1 MLLAQAVHTTGIN
14 WQGLLANVASIAVVV
29 TVIAGVLFR
38 GVKRTIHDEVTA
50 VIEKDVKPVMEEM
63 RKQLGKHDTRIARL
77 EGVEEGK
84 RQAVRQ
90 ASVTAN
96 PALGE

>member
-1 MLLAQAVHTTGIN
+1 M
-14 WQGLLANVASIAVVV
+14 
-29 TVIAGVLFR
+29 
-38 GVKRTIHDEVTA
+38 
-50 VIEKDVKPVMEEM
+50 IEKDVKPVMEEM